1 MSGRPISVSV
11 TMYLRSHILY
21 ILNIPIAIYSIYHK
35 NDALTVDQRK
45 VNLIGRRYQRILCPL
60 NITETGR
67 SMGSLCEAKIT
78 KQVVS
83 SKNQKPSSPG
93 ISKLYLG
100 EV

>member
-11 TMYLRSHILY
+11 TMYLRSYILY
-21 ILNIPIAIYSIYHK
+21 ILNIPVAIYSIYHK
-35 NDALTVDQRK
+35 NDALTVNQRK
-45 VNLIGRRYQRILCPL
+45 VNSIGRRYQRILCPL
-60 NITETGR
+60 NITEMGR
-67 SMGSLCEAKIT
+67 SMGSLCEAKTT